1 MRTESNSILSH
12 PSISWGAKCLAMAL
26 VELRE
31 EPVKHAELAEWL
43 GPNATTRSVRRWVS
57 ELRLA
62 GLIEVKKSPAGNVYV
77 TKLGR
82 TQKSGV
88 PDTSVRTPPTNR
100 PPVATVSKKLRPPVA
115 TQPAISGR
123 SLARANTNSFKNIKV
138 NNSINTNNP
147 INNSLRLK
155 ASDPLADS
163 LVDIKA
169 IAKRHGEGLV
179 SRGYL
184 VPADTLTYRKAVIL
198 VGRVL
203 QGLSDED
210 VERWWTAMW
219 QDKFLAENSW
229 PMALVATKAH
239 SLLRQSRPKYD
250 NALAGRGFEEFFNT
264 GGR

>member
-1 MRTESNSILSH
+1 MRTENSSILSH
-12 PSISWGAKCLAMAL
+12 PSVSWGAKCLAIAL
-26 VELRE
+26 AELRE
-31 EPVKHAELAEWL
+31 RPVRHVELAERL
-43 GPNATTRSVRRWVS
+43 GPNATVRSVRRWVS

-88 PDTSVRTPPTNR
+88 PDTSVRTPPTKR

-138 NNSINTNNP
+138 NNSTHTINTK
-147 INNSLRLK
+147 NNSLRLK

-203 QGLSDED
+203 QGLSDDD

-219 QDKFLAENSW
+219 QDKFLTERSW

-239 SLLRQSRPKYD
+239 SLLRQSRPRYD
-250 NALAGRGFEEFFNT
+250 NALAGQGFEEFFNT